1 MPRLPGPEQLGG
13 LPSLRSGRTAPSVGS
28 LDTGASAIAKGAA
41 AVGAGLTAVAERQS
55 QEEDY
60 DSLKRIVQFERET
73 EQDLERYKREIVPG
87 GQDFQRGWDER
98 YSARAKEFFGDGGGN
113 FPARMRQKLDLRL
126 VQNGEK
132 YSTHALKYEFAER
145 DRFHLADLND
155 QIAQFAREVE
165 VSPHLLKEK
174 QDYARAMIDKAPI
187 EARLKPQAH
196 KNALSILE
204 KTARQALVMGAATAE
219 DFRKA
224 EETLFVSAPVKPERP
239 QKGDPGQLFKGP
251 SRSFSPAVESA
262 ITEAANR
269 TGVDKGLLRTFAQ
282 IESSGNAG
290 AKTGSYKGLFQLS
303 DEEFK
308 RVGGQGDIFDPQANA
323 IAAATKLKEEMAEF
337 KAKRGRDPSAA
348 ELYMIHQQGVG
359 GSAAH
364 WDNPD
369 KPAWQNMA
377 STAEGRQKGE
387 RWAKQAIW
395 GNVPD
400 DVKRKYGS
408 VENVT
413 SRDFVDLWDKKVA
426 SFGGARAG
434 VGGPKDGP
442 VPADVAAAPRL
453 GPPAMSEEGIEQ
465 ISPRKL
471 GGPSTDPNV
480 RWASEE
486 RGESTYTGPF
496 QNSSLDERKATWKQ
510 LDARRKQFVGAL
522 EAEIKTYEAQA
533 AEGILPPEPYLA
545 DLAEKV
551 ERIGDPQ
558 VKAYFESVMG
568 HAALTTRLSKGR
580 PEELEAI
587 LRKERAQ
594 NTDADGTLRLTPVA
608 DKRMKHVEKLVANMR
623 TQINADPITWAG
635 KTGVA
640 KGLGVEIADID
651 PADPVSMQKRAEAAR
666 VIGNYYGQEPQFFT
680 KGEKDKFTD
689 VMRKGGEPMLQ
700 TLASITQ
707 NFGADA
713 PLAVASFAKDMPE
726 GAYLGG
732 MMLDSQ
738 LNKGAN
744 VGAIKD
750 AAHTI
755 EMRRDK
761 NYKSPLAEDA
771 AYKTKVSETV
781 GTAFREL
788 SGNRAAAVAV
798 TNAAYEARA
807 LKMGKATFDP
817 DLWEK
822 TWKEVIGESTH
833 ENQVYGGMLYQN
845 SFNWFNS
852 GKNNPILVPPNI
864 RKDGFRDLINSIR
877 PEDIFQTAGHG
888 GVESSPVGPMGQS
901 GGEPVPLPMAAL
913 RRANLV
919 TVGPGQYRLSL
930 GDPDGA
936 DPQWVKDVNGD
947 DYVLDMRALEPA
959 LKRRRPDLYLG
970 APRPVPRPPVPSEQ
984 IVTTP

>member
-1 MPRLPGPEQLGG
+1 MAEFGNTL
-13 LPSLRSGRTAPSVGS
+13 S
-28 LDTGASAIAKGAA
+28 
-41 AVGAGLTAVAERQS
+41 AVGVQLHERQK
-55 QEEDY
+55 QAEDY
-60 DSLKRIVQFERET
+60 ETTKKLVEFERAT
-73 EQDLERYKREIVPG
+73 EQEYEKYKREISPG
-87 GQDFQRGWDER
+87 GGGFQAGWDQIYDQR
-98 YSARAKEFFGDGGGN
+98 AREFFGKGGAN
-113 FPARMRQKLDLRL
+113 ISPRMRDKVDLAL
-126 VQNGEK
+126 VRHGEK
-132 YSTHALKYEFAER
+132 FSTHALKYEFAER
-145 DRFHLADLND
+145 DRHSVADLED
-155 QIAQFAREVE
+155 QFTALTRDVEAAPGRLAERQAKARE
-165 VSPHLLKEK
+165 L
-174 QDYARAMIDKAPI
+174 IDSAPI
-187 EARLKPQAH
+187 EARLKPGLH
-196 KNALSILE
+196 KRALSALE
-204 KTARQALVMGAATAE
+204 KTARGALVLGATTAD

-400 DVKRKYGS
+400 DIKRKFGS
-408 VENVT
+408 VENVS
-413 SRDFVDLWDKKVA
+413 SRDFVGLWDKKVA
-426 SFGGARAG
+426 SIGGGPAAAAEGVLTGRAGLSKSGEGARLPTVAG
-434 VGGPKDGP
+434 DGS
-442 VPADVAAAPRL
+442 VQ
-453 GPPAMSEEGIEQ
+453 SEEGVEQ
-465 ISPRKL
+465 YGFQAGGVRLPGKQSL
-471 GGPSTDPNV
+471 GGPGEG
-480 RWASEE
+480 RMIWASEE
-486 RGESTYTGPF
+486 AGEAKYTGPF
-496 QNSSLDERKATWKQ
+496 QHSSLGDRIATYRQ
-510 LDARRKQFVGAL
+510 LEARRKQMVGAV
-522 EAEIKTYEAQA
+522 EKEVQSYEAQA